1 VVVCDTNM
9 AKLTSTDRGTR
20 SDPDS
25 FAGGYFRNA
34 VYRHWDPHDI
44 DLASDR
50 EVLLEYEDEFTGEEF
65 DMLRLGVARFGG
77 GEEAVTED
85 LMPLG
90 LALEGTDAQMFL
102 TTQLYEE
109 AKHTRFFDRYW
120 EEVLDPVAEELGLEP
135 ADPTDERY
143 LNDDYVAMFDAVEDA
158 MAALL
163 DDQSPE
169 TQTRAYSH
177 YHIVAESVLAQT
189 AYYSLQSAFGETG
202 DDAVI
207 TRSREEMPTLP
218 GLVDGIAKIR
228 SDEGRHV
235 GFGMHEVRRLVQ
247 EEGVDE
253 AVVRG
258 TLTELMPHVAGIF
271 TDIEGPVDHGAIV
284 EYARDKLTRRLD
296 IITDADGEVPPV
308 EELVAIEG
316 ADRGAAD

>member
-1 VVVCDTNM
+1 M
-9 AKLTSTDRGTR
+9 AKLTATNRGTR
-20 SDPDS
+20 SDPHS

-34 VYRHWDPHDI
+34 VYRHWDPADV
-44 DLASDR
+44 DLAGDR
-50 EVLLEYEDEFTGEEF
+50 AALFAHEDDFSGAEF

-77 GEEAVTED
+77 GEEAVTEV

-109 AKHTRFFDRYW
+109 AKHTRFFDRYRA
-120 EEVLDPVAEELGLEP
+120 EVLDPVAAELGVERT
-135 ADPTDERY
+135 APTDERY
-143 LNDDYVAMFDAVEDA
+143 LNDDYVAMFEKVEDA

-163 DDQSPE
+163 EDHSPE
-169 TQTRAYSH
+169 TLARAFSH

-189 AYYSLQSAFGETG
+189 AYYALQSGFSDTG

-207 TRSREEMPTLP
+207 TRPREKMPTLD
-218 GLVDGIAKIR
+218 GLIEGIARIR

-247 EEGVDE
+247 EEDVDE
-253 AVVRG
+253 AVVQE
-258 TLTELMPHVAGIF
+258 TLTDLMPHVAGIF

-284 EYARDKLTRRLD
+284 EYARDKLTRRLE
-296 IITDADGEVPPV
+296 IITDAEEAVPPV

-316 ADRGAAD
+316 ADLGTAD

>member
-1 VVVCDTNM
+1 M
-9 AKLTSTDRGTR
+9 ARLTSTDRGTR

-34 VYRHWDPHDI
+34 VYRHWDPHDVDI
-44 DLASDR
+44 AGDR
-50 EVLLEYEDEFTGEEF
+50 EALLAHEDDFSGDEF

-90 LALEGTDAQMFL
+90 LALEGTDARMFL

-120 EEVLDPVAEELGLEP
+120 SAVLDPVAAELDLERT
-135 ADPTDERY
+135 DPTDERY
-143 LNDDYVAMFDAVEDA
+143 LNDDYVAMFDKVEAA
-158 MAALL
+158 MMALL
-163 DDQSPE
+163 EEQSPE
-169 TQTRAYSH
+169 TLARAYSH

-189 AYYSLQSAFGETG
+189 AYYALQSGFSDTG

-207 TRSREEMPTLP
+207 TRPREEMPTLS
-218 GLVDGIAKIR
+218 GLVTGIAKIR

-235 GFGMHEVRRLVQ
+235 GFGMHEVRRLIQ

-253 AVVRG
+253 AVVQE
-258 TLTELMPHVAGIF
+258 TLTDLMPHVAGIF
-271 TDIEGPVDHGAIV
+271 TDIEGPVNHGAIV

-296 IITDADGEVPPV
+296 IITDADEEVPPV

-316 ADRGAAD
+316 ADRGAAG

>member
-1 VVVCDTNM
+1 MARLTDTG
-9 AKLTSTDRGTR
+9 RGTR

-34 VYRHWDPHDI
+34 TYRHWDPHDLDI
-44 DLASDR
+44 AGDR
-50 EVLLEYEDEFTGEEF
+50 EALLAHEDDFSGEEF

-109 AKHTRFFDRYW
+109 AKHVRFFDRYW
-120 EEVLDPVAEELGLEP
+120 AEVLDPVAAELGLERT
-135 ADPTDERY
+135 DPTDERY
-143 LNDDYVAMFDAVEDA
+143 LNDDYVAMFDKVEAA

-163 DDQSPE
+163 EDRSPE
-169 TQTRAYSH
+169 ALARAYSH
-177 YHIVAESVLAQT
+177 YHVVAESVLAQT

-207 TRSREEMPTLP
+207 TRPREELPTLE
-218 GLVDGIAKIR
+218 GLATGIARIR

-235 GFGMHEVRRLVQ
+235 GFGMHEVRRLLQ
-247 EEGVDE
+247 TEGVEE
-253 AVVRG
+253 AVVRE
-258 TLTELMPHVAGIF
+258 TLADLMPHVAGIF

-296 IITDADGEVPPV
+296 VITDADEEVPPV

-316 ADRGAAD
+316 TGRGTAG

>member
-1 VVVCDTNM
+1 M
-9 AKLTSTDRGTR
+9 AKLTDTGRGTR

-34 VYRHWDPHDI
+34 VYRHWDPD
-44 DLASDR
+44 DVELAGDR
-50 EVLLEYEDEFTGEEF
+50 EALLAHEETFTGEEF
-65 DMLRLGVARFGG
+65 DMLRLGIARFGG

-90 LALEGTDAQMFL
+90 LALEDTDARMFL

-120 EEVLDPVAEELGLEP
+120 EEVLDPVAAELDLEP
-135 ADPTDERY
+135 TDPTDERY
-143 LNDDYVAMFDAVEDA
+143 LNDSYVALFDAVEDA
-158 MAALL
+158 MADLL
-163 DDQSPE
+163 SDDSPE
-169 TQTRAYSH
+169 ALARAYSH
-177 YHIVAESVLAQT
+177 YHVVAESVLAQT
-189 AYYSLQSAFGETG
+189 AYYSLQSAFGDDG

-207 TRSREEMPTLP
+207 TRPREEMPTLE
-218 GLVDGIAKIR
+218 GLVEGIASIR

-235 GFGMHEVRRLVQ
+235 GFGVHEVRRLVQ
-247 EEGVDE
+247 EEGVE
-253 AVVRG
+253 ESVVRG

-316 ADRGAAD
+316 ADRETAD